1 MKGFTEEQRMKLATV
16 YAMIF
21 ANSKLLTFTRTE
33 KIEKMEL
40 LSFLC
45 LWEIEF
51 ISSALFTLPLCNVS
65 VVSKIFCIYCKF
77 SINLFDKLIH

>member
-33 KIEKMEL
+33 KIEKTIK
-40 LSFLC
+40 FFVFVGHRIYKQC
-45 LWEIEF
+45 I
-51 ISSALFTLPLCNVS
+51 IHFT
-65 VVSKIFCIYCKF
+65 VV
-77 SINLFDKLIH
+77 

>member
-51 ISSALFTLPLCNVS
+51 ISSALFTLPLCNIRRNRLRRS
-65 VVSKIFCIYCKF
+65 LSCKLKI
-77 SINLFDKLIH
+77 